1 VAALAPAKLNL
12 GLEVVGR
19 RPDGYHELATIMQ
32 TVTLADR
39 LTLEAKEPLEDG
51 ATAPVVVTVDDPA
64 LGEAKE
70 NLARR
75 ALLALQAHAGTAI
88 GAEAHLEKRIPVAAG
103 LGGASADAAAALLA
117 GCRLWDLDI
126 PADDLRGLAAN
137 LGSDVPFLLGGGT
150 ALVTGR
156 GETVVPVRPLRDV
169 WFVVVTPRPAA
180 PIPRKTAALYAALL
194 PGDYASGARVR
205 AHAERLD
212 RGGPLD
218 PDALANA
225 FTRALYGLRPELRRG
240 ARVLLGSGAPWATLS
255 GSGPSHY
262 TAVPL
267 RSVADEI
274 ATAAARMAG
283 PSDAISV
290 CAPHLGPPP
299 VRHGGLE
306 SDPI

>member
-1 VAALAPAKLNL
+1 MTALAPAKLNL
-12 GLEVVGR
+12 GLEVIGR

-39 LTLEAKEPLEDG
+39 LTLEATEPAELG
-51 ATAPVVVTVDDPA
+51 GTAPVVFTVDDPA
-64 LGEAKE
+64 LGEE
-70 NLARR
+70 NLAHR
-75 ALLALQAHAGTAI
+75 ALLVLRARAGRAN
-88 GAEAHLEKRIPVAAG
+88 GAVAHLEKRIPLAAG

-117 GCRLWDLDI
+117 GCRLWDLHL
-126 PADDLRGLAAN
+126 PSGKLRGLAAE
-137 LGSDVPFLLGGGT
+137 LGSDVPFFLRGGT

-156 GETVVPVRPLRDV
+156 GEAIAPIRPLRDL

-194 PGDYASGARVR
+194 PEDRSSGARVR

-212 RGGPLD
+212 RGVPLD

-225 FTRALYGLRPELRRG
+225 FSRAVYGLRPELRRG
-240 ARVLLGSGAPWATLS
+240 AEALLGAGAPWAALS

-262 TAVPL
+262 TAVPH

-274 ATAAARMAG
+274 AARAASLAE
-283 PSDAISV
+283 PSDAIAV

-299 VRHGGLE
+299 VRPGGPD
-306 SDPI
+306 SDPV